1 MSKFKLSLKEQ
12 AKSSHVIKRGQVKG
26 RLIAL
31 GFLLIL
37 PFTFVW
43 YSLLEGFP
51 ETWKGCKSASKQ
63 AFKVAVLP
71 WEESK

>member
-12 AKSSHVIKRGQVKG
+12 AKSSRVIKRGQVKG

-31 GFLLIL
+31 GFLLIV
-37 PFTFVW
+37 PFLFIW
-43 YSLLEGFP
+43 FSLLEGFP
-51 ETWKGCKSASKQ
+51 EMWKECKSASKQ